1 MSAGGPPDDDGR
13 PADGSTDD
21 ARSVARRLGARA
33 TATRSAGERWLDD
46 RRGGVL
52 VDVPL
57 RMYERDGEIA
67 GSVVGAALAMRLF
80 TFFVP
85 LLLLIVGLAGFVRG
99 NLSQESLSD
108 AGVAGRLADQVQ
120 SALEQPSQTRWLA
133 LLSGFF
139 GVVSTGRT
147 LSKSMVQAS
156 CLAWRIPVHAKA
168 SARLFGAVV
177 GMLAGVGLMSL
188 IVNVVLD
195 RSGVGVAGVSYLGA
209 VAIYVVVWTA
219 VMSQLP
225 RAAESIGSLLPG
237 AALTAVVL
245 ASMQAVSQ
253 LYLPSRFERASA
265 LYGAIGS
272 AVVVLGWFFIMG
284 RVMILSMELNAVVYE
299 RNGTV
304 TEAVFDL
311 PGLRQLARWSWVRRV
326 VGLSDDREEVA
337 DPPDDPR

>member
-1 MSAGGPPDDDGR
+1 VRAGGPPDDPSSD
-13 PADGSTDD
+13 PD
-21 ARSVARRLGARA
+21 APPDAESLARRLGTRA
-33 TATRSAGERWLDD
+33 TATRSAGERWLDE
-46 RRGGVL
+46 RRGSVL

-85 LLLLIVGLAGFVRG
+85 LLLLIVGLAGFARG
-99 NLSQESLSD
+99 RLSEEGLSD

-133 LLSGFF
+133 LLSGLF
-139 GVVSTGRT
+139 GVLSTGRT

-188 IVNVVLD
+188 LVNVVLD
-195 RSGVGVAGVSYLGA
+195 RSGVGVAGVSYVGA
-209 VAIYVVVWTA
+209 VTIYLVVWTA
-219 VMSQLP
+219 VMSQAP
-225 RAAESIGSLLPG
+225 RAAESVGSLLPG
-237 AALTAVVL
+237 AALLAVVL

-265 LYGAIGS
+265 LYGTIGS

-284 RVMILSMELNAVVYE
+284 RVMILSMELNAVIYE

-311 PGLRQLARWSWVRRV
+311 PVLRQLARWGWVRRV
-326 VGLSDDREEVA
+326 VGL
-337 DPPDDPR
+337 DDPDEPAAGDHDP

>member
-1 MSAGGPPDDDGR
+1 MGTEPTPEDE
-13 PADGSTDD
+13 DGSPTSEE
-21 ARSVARRLGARA
+21 SVARRLTARGKTAQGAVYDWV
-33 TATRSAGERWLDD
+33 ED
-46 RRGGVL
+46 RRESVL
-52 VDVPL
+52 VDIPL

-85 LLLLIVGLAGFVRG
+85 LLLVMVGLAGFVRG
-99 NLSQESLSD
+99 HISEDNLSD
-108 AGVAGRLADQVQ
+108 AGVAGRLAEQVR

-133 LLSGFF
+133 LLTGLV
-139 GVVSTGRT
+139 GVVSSGRT

-177 GMLAGVGLMSL
+177 GMLSGVGLMSL

-195 RSGVGVAGVSYLGA
+195 RSGIGVAGVSYLGA

-219 VMSQLP
+219 VMALLP
-225 RAAESIGSLLPG
+225 RKAPSIGSLLPG
-237 AALTAVVL
+237 AALAAVVL
-245 ASMQAVSQ
+245 AGMQAISQ
-253 LYLPSRFERASA
+253 LYLPSRFEKASA

-272 AVVVLGWFFIMG
+272 AVVVLGWFFILG
-284 RVMILSMELNAVVYE
+284 RVLILSLELNAVIYE

-311 PGLRQLARWSWVRRV
+311 PILRLLARWAWVRRV
-326 VGLSDDREEVA
+326 VGLQ
-337 DPPDDPR
+337 DPDPTDG

>member
-1 MSAGGPPDDDGR
+1 MSPDGPPGDGL
-13 PADGSTDD
+13 PSGGETDD
-21 ARSVARRLGARA
+21 ATSLAHRLGTRA
-33 TATRSAGERWLDD
+33 TATRSAGERWMDE
-46 RRGGVL
+46 RRDGVL

-85 LLLLIVGLAGFVRG
+85 LLLLLVGLSGFLRG
-99 NLSQESLSD
+99 KISEDDLSD
-108 AGVAGRLADQVQ
+108 AGVAGRLAEQVQ
-120 SALEQPSQTRWLA
+120 AALEQPSQTRWLA
-133 LLSGFF
+133 LLSGLI
-139 GVVSTGRT
+139 GVVSAGRT

-195 RSGVGVAGVSYLGA
+195 RTGVGVAGVSFLGA

-219 VMSQLP
+219 VSSQLP
-225 RAAESIGSLLPG
+225 RAADSIGSLLPG
-237 AALTAVVL
+237 AALLAVVL
-245 ASMQAVSQ
+245 AGMQAVSQ
-253 LYLPSRFERASA
+253 LYLPSRFEKASA

-272 AVVVLGWFFIMG
+272 AVVVLGWFFILG
-284 RVMILSMELNAVVYE
+284 RVMILSMELNAVIYE

-311 PGLRQLARWSWVRRV
+311 PGLRHLARWSWVRRV
-326 VGLSDDREEVA
+326 VGLNDPEAEGPADDAE
-337 DPPDDPR
+337 P

>member
-1 MSAGGPPDDDGR
+1 MEPGAVSDDD
-13 PADGSTDD
+13 DT
-21 ARSVARRLGARA
+21 
-33 TATRSAGERWLDD
+33 SAGEGSLTRRLTARGLAVRDAAFEWVDSQ
-46 RRGGVL
+46 RGGRVL

-85 LLLLIVGLAGFVRG
+85 LLLLLVGLAGFVRG
-99 NLSQESLSD
+99 RLDASHLSE
-108 AGVAGRLADQVQ
+108 AGVAGRLAEQVQ

-133 LLSGFF
+133 LLSGLI
-139 GVVSTGRT
+139 GVLSTGRT

-156 CLAWRIPVHAKA
+156 CLAWRLPVHAKA

-188 IVNVVLD
+188 IVNVILD
-195 RSGVGVAGVSYLGA
+195 RSGIGIAGMSFLGA
-209 VAIYVVVWTA
+209 VAIYLVVWSGL
-219 VMSQLP
+219 MSQLP
-225 RAAESIGSLLPG
+225 RAAPSVGSLLPG
-237 AALTAVVL
+237 AALVAVTL
-245 ASMQAVSQ
+245 AGMQAVSQ
-253 LYLPSRFERASA
+253 LYLPSRFQKASA

-272 AVVVLGWFFIMG
+272 SVVVLGWFFILG
-284 RVMILSMELNAVVYE
+284 RVIILAMELNAVIYE

-311 PGLRQLARWSWVRRV
+311 PILRQLARWRWVRRV
-326 VGLSDDREEVA
+326 VGLQEP
-337 DPPDDPR
+337 DPTDG